1 MRKIIAEFL
10 GTFILVFFGTGTAVF
25 MSLSPDNS
33 VGTLGVAIAFGLTII
48 AAAYAIGDISGGH
61 LNPAVSLGMFLD
73 KRLSLINL
81 FIYTISQTMG
91 AIFATFLIWSIS
103 STLKTDLGQYGA
115 NLPGDLSLSGA
126 FLVEVI
132 LTFVFVFIVLSVT
145 TTKFIA
151 PNLAVLVIGFT
162 LTMVHLIGIP
172 LTGTSVNPARSIGP
186 ALFTGGEALS
196 TLWIFILAPLL
207 GAVIAALTHKIL
219 RKPNIQ

>member
-103 STLKTDLGQYGA
+103 STLK
-115 NLPGDLSLSGA
+115 P
-126 FLVEVI
+126 I
-132 LTFVFVFIVLSVT
+132 LTNTVQTFLET
-145 TTKFIA
+145 Y
-151 PNLAVLVIGFT
+151 LYQ
-162 LTMVHLIGIP
+162 VH
-172 LTGTSVNPARSIGP
+172 S
-186 ALFTGGEALS
+186 
-196 TLWIFILAPLL
+196 
-207 GAVIAALTHKIL
+207 
-219 RKPNIQ
+219 